1 MYVLVCGS
9 SIQAAQAAC
18 CIVYKCFGC
27 PVSISVML
35 SYIVL
40 LELYQEKLVT
50 EDELK
55 RMKTGLNLCQRLVF
69 VQSTKHQRVVIRTV
83 HVLDNFGHN
92 EGAKQLRG
100 WCKYSTGTSV

>member
-1 MYVLVCGS
+1 M
-9 SIQAAQAAC
+9 
-18 CIVYKCFGC
+18 
-27 PVSISVML
+27 ML

-55 RMKTGLNLCQRLVF
+55 RMKTGENLCQRLVF
-69 VQSTKHQRVVIRTV
+69 VQSTKHQGVVIRTV
-83 HVLDNFGHN
+83 HVMDKFGHN

-100 WCKYSTGTSV
+100 WCTVGTQQVLQCNS